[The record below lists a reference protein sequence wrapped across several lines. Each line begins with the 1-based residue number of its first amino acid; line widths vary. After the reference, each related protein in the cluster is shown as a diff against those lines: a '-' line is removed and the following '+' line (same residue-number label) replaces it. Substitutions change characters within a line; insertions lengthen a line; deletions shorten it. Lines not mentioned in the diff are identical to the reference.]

1 MTDRRSRPRTT
12 ETTGPTPPG
21 AAERSRPVQPDA
33 LGGAPLA
40 HTRTSGYWASVVVG
54 LLVLLVL
61 LVFILEN
68 GQTAKVSFFGVHGHL
83 PQGVA
88 LLFAAVVGGLF
99 VVLAGAARILQLR
112 VRTQGHLLTHPL
124 GVGGA
129 RRSPTTQSQ
138 APDGPVARR
147 HHPPE

>member
-1 MTDRRSRPRTT
+1 MTGSEKSAEMNGSGDSPATPIEPEVRPDTS
-12 ETTGPTPPG
+12 TPSPF
-21 AAERSRPVQPDA
+21 
-33 LGGAPLA
+33 A

-68 GQTAKVSFFGVHGHL
+68 GQTASVAFFGVHGHL

-112 VRTQGHLLTHPL
+112 VRTQGHFLTHRL
-124 GVGGA
+124 G
-129 RRSPTTQSQ
+129 RRRRKAAPRHESQ
-138 APDGPVARR
+138 VPEDSVAQRQPPD
-147 HHPPE
+147 